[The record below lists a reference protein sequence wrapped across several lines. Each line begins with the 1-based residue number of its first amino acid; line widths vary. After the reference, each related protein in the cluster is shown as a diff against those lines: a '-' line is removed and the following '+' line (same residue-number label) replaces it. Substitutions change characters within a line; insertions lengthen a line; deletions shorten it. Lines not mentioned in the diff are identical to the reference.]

1 MPFVS
6 NDGVPVYY
14 EIIGRGEPMVL
25 QHGIFQSTMDW
36 FDAGHVKQLQ
46 DNNKLILID
55 ARGHGK
61 SARWDSFYPR
71 NYIIYFED
79 FISLILIPMRITTI
93 LTSRLN
99 AQLLPIIIDPL
110 RF

>member
-61 SARWDSFYPR
+61 SARAGTAS
-71 NYIIYFED
+71 
-79 FISLILIPMRITTI
+79 ILETTSSI
-93 LTSRLN
+93 LRTSSRLF
-99 AQLLPIIIDPL
+99 LYL
-110 RF
+110 